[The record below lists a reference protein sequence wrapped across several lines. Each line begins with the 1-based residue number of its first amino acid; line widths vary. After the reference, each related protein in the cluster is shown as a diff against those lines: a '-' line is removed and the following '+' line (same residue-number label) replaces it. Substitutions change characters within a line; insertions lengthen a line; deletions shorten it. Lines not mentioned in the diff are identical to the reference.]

1 MFARGLVSETQSLLQ
16 QGLAENETAMQALG
30 YRQVVE
36 HLAGKRALPETIELI
51 KIRTRQFARRQM
63 TWFRRQ
69 MVLQWISLE
78 AEADPAATAG
88 MLADLYAAR
97 AAAEG
102 MEAG

>member
-1 MFARGLVSETQSLLQ
+1 
-16 QGLAENETAMQALG
+16 
-30 YRQVVE
+30 
-36 HLAGKRALPETIELI
+36 
-51 KIRTRQFARRQM
+51 M

-88 MLADLYAAR
+88 MLADLYASRAAAAR

-102 MEAG
+102 LEAD